1 MGNIEMVRI
10 GIIGIGFMG
19 MTHFEGANRFKD
31 DPKSGRRRIAG
42 SKLKNG
48 KVTAIATRNSKK
60 LDGDWRSIQGNFGP
74 PGALND
80 LSGIKTYSDY
90 HDLLADP
97 DIDLIDICLPVEQ
110 HEQVALEAI
119 KAGKNVIVE
128 KPISVDLK
136 AANRMV
142 TAAEKA
148 NVQLMVAHVLPFF
161 PEFEF
166 ALSTVASGKYGK
178 LRAAHFRRVIA
189 PPAWSSSLSDFRN
202 AGGWGVDLH
211 IHDNHLISTLCGVP
225 KQVFSQGTLIEGF
238 VNHVHSNYVYDDPD
252 LAVSCVSGGIA
263 AQGLAFAH
271 GFELFLEEATIAFS
285 AGTYDGE
292 WKVDREL
299 TLMTNKGR
307 KVATPKLKGGSEWC
321 SAFTAELQ
329 AAVDGVAAGK
339 APETL
344 SGAMARDALKL
355 CYAEAKSISSGR
367 LVKVS

>member
-1 MGNIEMVRI
+1 MARTVRI
-10 GIIGIGFMG
+10 GIIGLGFMG

-31 DPKSGRRRIAG
+31 DPKSGRRRISG

-48 KVTAIATRNSKK
+48 KVTAIATRNPKK

-80 LSGIKTYSDY
+80 LSKIKTYSDY
-90 HDLLADP
+90 HELLADP
-97 DIDLIDICLPVEQ
+97 EIDLVDVCLPVEQ

-119 KAGKNVIVE
+119 KAGKHVMVE

-142 TAAEKA
+142 KAAEQA
-148 NVQLMVAHVLPFF
+148 DVQLMVAHVLPFF

-166 ALSTVASGKYGK
+166 ALSAVSSGKYGK
-178 LRAAHFRRVIA
+178 LKAAHFRRVIA

-211 IHDNHLISTLCGVP
+211 IHDNHFISTLCGVP
-225 KQVFSQGTLIEGF
+225 KQVFSRGTLVEGF
-238 VNHVHSNYVYDDPD
+238 VNHVHSNYVYEDPE

-271 GFELFLEEATIAFS
+271 GFELFLEDATIAFS

-292 WKVDREL
+292 WSVDREL

-307 KVATPKLKGGSEWC
+307 KVTTPKLKGGSEWC
-321 SAFTAELQ
+321 AAFTAELQ
-329 AAVDGVAAGK
+329 AAVDGVVSG
-339 APETL
+339 ETSKML

-355 CYAEAKSISSGR
+355 CYAEAKSIASGR
-367 LVKVS
+367 IAKVS

>member
-1 MGNIEMVRI
+1 MVRI
-10 GIIGIGFMG
+10 GIIGLGFMG
-19 MTHFEGANRFKD
+19 MTHFEGANRFTD
-31 DPKSGRRRIAG
+31 DPESGRRRIAG
-42 SKLKNG
+42 SKLKHG
-48 KVTAIATRNSKK
+48 KVTAISTRSPKK

-80 LSGIKTYSDY
+80 LSSIKTYGDY
-90 HDLLADP
+90 RDLLVDP
-97 DIDLIDICLPVEQ
+97 EIDLVDVCLPVEQ
-110 HEQVALEAI
+110 HEQVVLEAI
-119 KAGKNVIVE
+119 KAGKDVIVE

-142 TAAEKA
+142 NAADKA
-148 NVQLMVAHVLPFF
+148 GVQLMVAHVLPFF
-161 PEFEF
+161 PEFAF
-166 ALSTVASGKYGK
+166 ALSAVNSGKYGK
-178 LRAAHFRRVIA
+178 LKAAHFRRVIA

-211 IHDNHLISTLCGVP
+211 IHDNHFISTLCGVP
-225 KQVFSQGTLIEGF
+225 RQVFSQGTLIEGF

-271 GFELFLEEATIAFS
+271 GFEVFLDNATIAFS

-292 WKVDREL
+292 WMVDREL
-299 TLMTNKGR
+299 TLITNKGK
-307 KVATPKLKGGSEWC
+307 KVTSPKLKGGTEWC

-329 AAVDGVAAGK
+329 AAVDGVRSGK
-339 APETL
+339 TPETL

-355 CYAEAKSISSGR
+355 CYAEARSVASGR
-367 LVKVS
+367 ITKVS

>member
-1 MGNIEMVRI
+1 MVRI

-31 DPKSGRRRIAG
+31 DPKSGRRRISG

-48 KVTAIATRNSKK
+48 KVTAIATRSPKK

-80 LSGIKTYSDY
+80 LSKIKTFADY

-97 DIDLIDICLPVEQ
+97 EIDLVDICLPVEQ

-119 KAGKNVIVE
+119 KAGKHVIVE
-128 KPISVDLK
+128 KPISVELK
-136 AANRMV
+136 AASRMV

-161 PEFEF
+161 PEFAY
-166 ALSTVASGKYGK
+166 ALSTVAGGKYGK

-189 PPAWSSSLSDFRN
+189 PPAWSASLSDFRN

-211 IHDNHLISTLCGVP
+211 IHDNHFISTLCGVP
-225 KQVFSQGTLIEGF
+225 KQVFSQGTLKEGF
-238 VNHVHSNYVYDDPD
+238 VNHVHSNYVYDDPE

-263 AQGLAFAH
+263 AQGLEFAH
-271 GFELFLEEATIAFS
+271 GFELFLEDATIAFS
-285 AGTYDGE
+285 AGTYGGE
-292 WKVDREL
+292 WSVDREL
-299 TLMTNKGR
+299 SLITNKGK
-307 KVATPKLKGGSEWC
+307 KVTTPKLKGGSEWC

-329 AAVDGVAAGK
+329 AAVDGVISGTT
-339 APETL
+339 PDVL